1 MLLPSLKRVCH
12 PCAIGGGFRRP
23 LRPLRLG
30 KTLNLWGLGRTICP
44 PASVDYA
51 PRLIRNQV
59 AGSSPAGGSFN
70 FNRKLKQVVAGV
82 TLDKQ
87 ILKKALGKKW

>member
-1 MLLPSLKRVCH
+1 
-12 PCAIGGGFRRP
+12 
-23 LRPLRLG
+23 
-30 KTLNLWGLGRTICP
+30 
-44 PASVDYA
+44 VDYA

-59 AGSSPAGGSFN
+59 AGSSPAGVSFN